1 MTDTSINY
9 ISTIGIVADI
19 RRDGEC
25 DHVATKC
32 SVFGINE
39 EEYNCLATICEIR
52 PKYFTEQAQRFMVLC
67 RYVENFKHLL

>member
-1 MTDTSINY
+1 MTDTRFVPISI
-9 ISTIGIVADI
+9 IGVVADI

-25 DHVATKC
+25 DHGASKC

-52 PKYFTEQAQRFMVLC
+52 PKYFTKEAQRFMVLC
-67 RYVENFKHLL
+67 R

>member
-1 MTDTSINY
+1 MNGNGGAPNSI
-9 ISTIGIVADI
+9 IGVVADI

-25 DHVATKC
+25 DHFAQKC

-52 PKYFTEQAQRFMVLC
+52 PKHFTEEAHRYMV
-67 RYVENFKHLL
+67 HLR